1 MYGHTEQLAEII
13 ASARLKTVEKIVMH
27 NVSKS
32 HESDILR
39 DIFAYKGL
47 LIGSPTYNNKLYPAV
62 ESLLSGL
69 QNRYLKNRFFG
80 CFGSFTWSDAS
91 AKQLTAFAE
100 SSEFE

>member
-1 MYGHTEQLAEII
+1 
-13 ASARLKTVEKIVMH
+13 MH

-69 QNRYLKNRFFG
+69 QNRYLKTV
-80 CFGSFTWSDAS
+80 SLAALAAS
-91 AKQLTAFAE
+91 PGPTLLPNN
-100 SSEFE
+100 